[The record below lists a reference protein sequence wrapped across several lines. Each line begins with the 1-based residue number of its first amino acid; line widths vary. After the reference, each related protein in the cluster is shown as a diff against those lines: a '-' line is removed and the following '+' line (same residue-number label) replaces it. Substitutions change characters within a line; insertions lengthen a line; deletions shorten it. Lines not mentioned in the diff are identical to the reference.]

1 MKSNPN
7 PMKAETLRRKTLNG
21 AKRLATRTPSRK
33 PASALCD
40 SLSEYLDPQAIEE
53 IYRAYLFG
61 AEAHQ
66 GQQRCSGEPYIH
78 HPIAVAEIL
87 AELKLDSCSIIA
99 AILHDVIEDTGT
111 DKHELTTEFGE
122 DVALLVDGVSKIGQL
137 DIDGK
142 EHAEAENF
150 RKMLMAMS
158 KDIRVI
164 LIKLADR
171 LHNMRTLDALPPGKR
186 RDIARQTLDIYAPI
200 ANRLGLHEWN
210 RELEDLSFHH
220 LYPNRYRAI
229 AKGLKKREGNR
240 SATIEKLRLAIAEEL
255 ARSGLKPRIMGRKK
269 NVYSIYRKMADKR
282 VSFSELYDIYGFRI
296 VVGTVDDCYRALGII
311 HNFYKPI
318 PGQFNDYIAIP
329 KANGYQ
335 SLHTSV
341 FGAFGESVEIQIR
354 TEDMHRI
361 AEAGIAA
368 HWIYKSDKKTG
379 VKQQQLA
386 RQWLLDL
393 LDTQKKSGSAR
404 EFLEHLKM
412 DLFPD
417 EVYVFTPTGDIKKL
431 PRGATALDFAYAVH
445 TDIGNQC
452 TGTRINRELV
462 SLPTALSNGDHVEIL
477 TARNARPNA
486 AWLNYTVTSKAR
498 ASIRGFLKKQ
508 RRKEAVNL
516 GKRLLNR
523 ATKGRGSG
531 RKRLSEAEKNNLL
544 KELNVASWD
553 DVLADIGLGK
563 RLAPMVAKQLR
574 PFDEGASEED
584 NKSKSHSPAPLAIN
598 GAERML
604 ISYARCCTPIPH
616 DPIIGFFT
624 SGKGVVIHTA
634 DCPNITD
641 KRKQPDRWL
650 HVQWTDEVKGEFGVN
665 LRVEVKNQRGV
676 LANVAKQIAE
686 QQSNINNVHVEEKD
700 GRTSSL
706 KFNIAVKNRR
716 QLASILRGIHHLP
729 KVMKVVRSKG

>member
-1 MKSNPN
+1 
-7 PMKAETLRRKTLNG
+7 MKAEAIRRKTLKG
-21 AKRLATRTPSRK
+21 ARRLAARAPGR
-33 PASALCD
+33 PAGALCD
-40 SLSEYLDPQAIEE
+40 SLSAYLDEKAIEE

-66 GQQRCSGEPYIH
+66 GQRRVSGEPYIH

-87 AELKLDSCSIIA
+87 SEVKLDSRSIIA

-111 DKHELTTEFGE
+111 DKQELAREFGD

-137 DIDGK
+137 NFDSK

-171 LHNMRTLDALPPGKR
+171 LHNMRTLDALSPEKR

-200 ANRLGLHEWN
+200 ANRLGLYEWN
-210 RELEDLSFHH
+210 RELEDLSFQH
-220 LYPNRYRAI
+220 LHPKRYRAI
-229 AKGLKKREGNR
+229 AKALKKRDGNR

-255 ARSGLKPRIMGRKK
+255 AQSGLKAQVMGRKK
-269 NVYSIYRKMADKR
+269 NVYSIYRKMVEKR
-282 VSFSELYDIYGFRI
+282 KSFSELYDIYGFRI
-296 VVGTVDDCYRALGII
+296 IVASLDDCYRALGII
-311 HNFYKPI
+311 HNLYKPI
-318 PGQFNDYIAIP
+318 PGRFNDYIAIP
-329 KANGYQ
+329 KSNGYQ
-335 SLHTSV
+335 SLHTTV

-368 HWIYKSDKKTG
+368 HWIYKSDEKSS

-393 LDTQKKSGSAR
+393 LDTQKESGSAR

-417 EVYVFTPTGDIKKL
+417 EVYVFTPKGDIKKL

-445 TDIGNQC
+445 TDVGNQC
-452 TGTRINRELV
+452 TGARISRELV
-462 SLPTALSNGDHVEIL
+462 SLPTVLNNGDHVEIL
-477 TARNARPNA
+477 TARNAHPTA

-498 ASIRGFLKKQ
+498 ASIRGYLKKQ

-516 GKRLLNR
+516 GKRLLNQTIKER
-523 ATKGRGSG
+523 RFN
-531 RKRLSEAEKNNLL
+531 RRRLSVAEKNKLL
-544 KELNVASWD
+544 GDLRLASWD
-553 DVLADIGLGK
+553 DLLADIGLGK
-563 RLAPMVAKQLR
+563 RLAAIVAKQLR
-574 PFDEGASEED
+574 PPAPGVAEDEPRSESRSSE
-584 NKSKSHSPAPLAIN
+584 PLAID
-598 GAERML
+598 GAEGML

-616 DPIIGFFT
+616 DPIVGFFT

-634 DCPNITD
+634 DCPNIAEM
-641 KRKQPDRWL
+641 RKQPDRCL
-650 HVQWTDEVKGEFGVN
+650 HVRWTEKVKGQFAVN

-676 LANVAKQIAE
+676 LADVATQIAE
-686 QQSNINNVHVEEKD
+686 QESNINNVHVEEKD
-700 GRTSSL
+700 GRTSTL
-706 KFNIAVKNRR
+706 RFNIAVKDRL
-716 QLASILRGIHHLP
+716 QLANIMRGVHNLP

>member
-1 MKSNPN
+1 MKVE
-7 PMKAETLRRKTLNG
+7 AIRRKTLKG
-21 AKRLATRTPSRK
+21 ARRLAARAPGR
-33 PASALCD
+33 PAGALCD
-40 SLSEYLDPQAIEE
+40 SLSAYLDEKAIEE

-66 GQQRCSGEPYIH
+66 GQRRVSGEPYIH

-87 AELKLDSCSIIA
+87 SEVKLDSRSIIA

-111 DKHELTTEFGE
+111 DKQELAREFGD

-137 DIDGK
+137 NFDSK

-171 LHNMRTLDALPPGKR
+171 LHNMRTLDALSPEKR

-200 ANRLGLHEWN
+200 ANRLGLYEWN
-210 RELEDLSFHH
+210 RELEDLSFQH
-220 LYPNRYRAI
+220 LHPKRYRAI
-229 AKGLKKREGNR
+229 AKALKKRDGNR

-255 ARSGLKPRIMGRKK
+255 AQSGLKAQVMGRKK
-269 NVYSIYRKMADKR
+269 NVYSIYRKMVEKR
-282 VSFSELYDIYGFRI
+282 KSFSELYDIYGFRI
-296 VVGTVDDCYRALGII
+296 IVASLDDCYRALGII
-311 HNFYKPI
+311 HNLYKPI
-318 PGQFNDYIAIP
+318 PGRFNDYIAIP
-329 KANGYQ
+329 KSNGYQ
-335 SLHTSV
+335 SLHTTV

-368 HWIYKSDKKTG
+368 HWIYKSDEKNS

-393 LDTQKKSGSAR
+393 LDTQKESGSAR

-417 EVYVFTPTGDIKKL
+417 EVYVFTPKGDIKKL

-445 TDIGNQC
+445 TDVGNQC
-452 TGTRINRELV
+452 TGARISRELV
-462 SLPTALSNGDHVEIL
+462 SLPTVLNNGDHVEIL
-477 TARNARPNA
+477 TARNAHPTA

-498 ASIRGFLKKQ
+498 ASIRGYLKKQ

-516 GKRLLNR
+516 GKRLLNQTIKER
-523 ATKGRGSG
+523 RFN
-531 RKRLSEAEKNNLL
+531 RRRLSVAEKNKLL
-544 KELNVASWD
+544 GDLRLASWD
-553 DVLADIGLGK
+553 DLLADIGLGK
-563 RLAPMVAKQLR
+563 RLAAIVAKQLR
-574 PFDEGASEED
+574 PPAPGVAEDEPRSESRSSE
-584 NKSKSHSPAPLAIN
+584 PLAID
-598 GAERML
+598 GAEGML

-616 DPIIGFFT
+616 DPIVGFFT

-634 DCPNITD
+634 DCPNIAEM
-641 KRKQPDRWL
+641 RKQPDRCL
-650 HVQWTDEVKGEFGVN
+650 HVRWTEKVKGQFAVN

-676 LANVAKQIAE
+676 LADVATQIAE
-686 QQSNINNVHVEEKD
+686 QESNINNVHVEEKD
-700 GRTSSL
+700 GRTSTL
-706 KFNIAVKNRR
+706 RFNIAVKDRL
-716 QLASILRGIHHLP
+716 QLANIMRGVHNLP